1 MRNLL
6 SLMCVVLIIL
16 VASEMI
22 GPLTIKFGSLNISF
36 LPMLYAVIIG
46 ILMTPELLGKVIPPL
61 RKVISRDIVT
71 LSGKVVMIA
80 LLPLGVR
87 YGNLISGSID
97 KVVDAGPALIL
108 QELGNLASVIIAIP
122 LAYMLGMRREAIG
135 ACSSI
140 SREPSLGVIG
150 EKYGTQSP
158 EGMGVMGVY
167 ILGSVIGTIF
177 FGIISP
183 IGLTF
188 GFNPLSLAAACGLG
202 SGSMLAACTSA
213 LAAARPELADTI
225 IAYGAVANT
234 VAGLTG
240 VYILIFIGLPFAN
253 FMYGL
258 MDRKHGVKK

>member
-1 MRNLL
+1 MKNIL
-6 SLMCVVLIIL
+6 SLMCAVLIIL
-16 VASEMI
+16 IVAELI
-22 GPLTIKFGSLNISF
+22 GPLTINIGNLNISF

-46 ILMTPELLGKVIPPL
+46 IIVTPDLAGKVFIPL
-61 RKVISRDIVT
+61 RKVITDEVVT

-177 FGIISP
+177 FGVISP

-225 IAYGAVANT
+225 VAYGAVANT

-240 VYILIFIGLPFAN
+240 VYILIFIGLPLAN
-253 FMYGL
+253 FIYGL
-258 MDRKHGVKK
+258 IDRKHEATK